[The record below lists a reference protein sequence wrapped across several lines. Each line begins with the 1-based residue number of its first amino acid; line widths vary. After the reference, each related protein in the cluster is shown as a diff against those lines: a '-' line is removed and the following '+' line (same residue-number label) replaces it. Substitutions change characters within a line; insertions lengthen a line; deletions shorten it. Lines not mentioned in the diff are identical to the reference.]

1 MADYKWNRPGD
12 LEGIVNG
19 QPVTTGNSGGLAGI
33 AWDVVVGPVT
43 YQDGKVRC
51 TGNGAVAYTSWLW
64 DDATVISWDGEI
76 AGAAAPAGGDAR
88 IFSILAGTTTVLRVE
103 VRASDRRFVVYD
115 STAANSGYR
124 WTSPSNVVA
133 PLTGSYRLHVGATQ
147 NGAGEAEERVEIY
160 LDPNSSSPSA
170 AYTSSAGNTGSAPFT
185 ETRHLRNNS
194 TPTAVY
200 DLIYAHAIDTQ
211 FTSLGPLSTSPPL
224 VTLGDDRRII
234 ALTQTTIAAS
244 QIAGE
249 TADAWAY
256 RIVSD
261 TSGAAAL
268 TVSGSQATLV
278 GPAHQIGGIPQ
289 QVTVVVGC
297 TPSAGGIAG
306 PEQTV
311 TVTVPPCQH
320 WTRRPGTTE
329 WIPSLELVQPSVS
342 SQFVLGSAVLPAVLG

>member
-1 MADYKWNRPGD
+1 MADYKWNRPAD
-12 LEGIVNG
+12 LVGVSNG
-19 QPVTTGNSGGLAGI
+19 QPVTTLNSGGLAGI
-33 AWDVVVGPVT
+33 AWDVVVGNVT

-51 TGNGAVAYTSWLW
+51 TGNGAVAYVGWLW
-64 DDATVISWDGEI
+64 GGATVLSWDGVI
-76 AGAAAPAGGDAR
+76 AGAAAPTGGDAR
-88 IFSILAGTTTVLRVE
+88 IFSALTAAGATVMRVE
-103 VRASDRRFVVYD
+103 VRAADRRFVVYD
-115 STAANSGYR
+115 AGGYR
-124 WTSPSNVVA
+124 WTSPAGVVA
-133 PLTGSYRLHVGATQ
+133 PTTGRYRLHVGFTISGSAAQ
-147 NGAGEAEERVEIY
+147 ERVEIY
-160 LDPNSSSPSA
+160 LDPDSVTPSGTPWS
-170 AYTSSAGNTGSAPFT
+170 TSSGNTGTDPVV
-185 ETRHLRNNS
+185 ETRGLRNNS
-194 TPTAVY
+194 TPTATY
-200 DLIYAHAIDTQ
+200 ELEYAHAIDTQ

-224 VTLGDDRRII
+224 ITLGDDRTII

-249 TADAWAY
+249 EADAWSY

-278 GPAHQIGGIPQ
+278 GPAHQIGGVPQ

-311 TVTVPPCQH
+311 TVVVPPCQH

-329 WIPSLELVQPSVS
+329 WIPSLDLVQPSVS